1 MIASA
6 PGLEL
11 SGITAGYAG
20 TTVLRDVSLTVPA
33 GSVVALLGPNGAGKT
48 TLLNVASGVLA
59 ADAGSVRLS
68 GADVT
73 DDASHRR
80 AARGL
85 CHVPEGRG
93 IFPSL
98 TVRQNIA
105 LHVSPREVDVA
116 IALAVDAFP
125 ALGRRLDQVAGTLSG
140 GEQQMLALTAAR
152 VRRPD
157 VVLLDEVSIGLA
169 PQVIDEIF
177 TFLASLAAAGA
188 SLLVVEQYVARALA
202 LADYVYIL
210 RNGTVAFVGEPAELT
225 DEAVFAAYLGTS
237 SAVPVGV

>member
-1 MIASA
+1 MTAA
-6 PGLEL
+6 GLEL
-11 SGITAGYAG
+11 RGISAGYAG

-59 ADAGSVRLS
+59 ADAGSVWLTD
-68 GADVT
+68 ADVT
-73 DDASHRR
+73 AEASYRR
-80 AARGL
+80 SARGL

-105 LHVSPREVDVA
+105 LHVTPREEEVA
-116 IALAVDAFP
+116 TALAVDAFP
-125 ALGRRLDQVAGTLSG
+125 VLGRRLGQLAGTLSG

-152 VRRPD
+152 VRHPD
-157 VVLLDEVSIGLA
+157 VVLLDEVSTGLA

-177 TFLASLAAAGA
+177 AFLASLASGGA

-210 RNGTVAFVGEPAELT
+210 RNGGVAFVGEPAELT
-225 DEAVFAAYLGTS
+225 DESVFAAYLGTAS
-237 SAVPVGV
+237 TVPVGV

>member
-1 MIASA
+1 MTVR
-6 PGLEL
+6 GLEL
-11 SGITAGYAG
+11 SGVTAGYAG
-20 TTVLRDVSLTVPA
+20 STVLRDVSLTVPA

-59 ADAGSVRLS
+59 ADSGSVRLA
-68 GADVT
+68 GADVS
-73 DDASHRR
+73 AEPSHRR
-80 AARGL
+80 ATRGL

-105 LHVSPREVDVA
+105 LHVSPRAEEAA

-125 ALGRRLDQVAGTLSG
+125 ALGRRLAQVAGTLSG

-157 VVLLDEVSIGLA
+157 VVLLDEVSTGLA

-177 TFLASLAAAGA
+177 AFLASLAARGA
-188 SLLVVEQYVARALA
+188 SLLVVEQYVARAIA

-210 RNGTVAFVGEPAELT
+210 RNGSVAFVGEPAELT
-225 DEAVFAAYLGTS
+225 DEAVFAAYVGTAS
-237 SAVPVGV
+237 TAPVGV

>member
-1 MIASA
+1 V
-6 PGLEL
+6 
-11 SGITAGYAG
+11 T
-20 TTVLRDVSLTVPA
+20 LTVPA

-48 TLLNVASGVLA
+48 TLLNVASGLLGV
-59 ADAGSVRLS
+59 DKGSVRLE

-73 DDASHRR
+73 ADASHRR

-93 IFPSL
+93 IFPGL

-105 LHVSPREVDVA
+105 LHVSARSEDA
-116 IALAVDAFP
+116 AVVMAVEAFP
-125 ALGRRLDQVAGTLSG
+125 VLGRRLGQLAGTLSG

-157 VVLLDEVSIGLA
+157 VVLLDEVSTGLA

-177 TFLASLAAAGA
+177 TFLASLAAGGA

-210 RNGTVAFVGEPAELT
+210 RNGAVAFVGEPAELT
-225 DEAVFAAYLGTS
+225 DEDVFATYLGTS
-237 SAVPVGV
+237 VATPAGV